1 MKKLTETK
9 IKGLIKDFK
18 TETKNGLSEIEAKN
32 SILKKLNLSIEKKA
46 VLGIDIYRYSQYNT
60 VEQALIPFLFK
71 NLMMNA
77 IENCFNH
84 EGYIFQTLNKKEF
97 KDNFIDT
104 GDGGFLFFDNPL
116 QAVIFAIYFQ
126 ANLKRYNSG
135 HESTEELREIVG
147 NVTLRYCLTL
157 DDIYSFS
164 NNTYGTG
171 IINNARILAKDKLNR
186 FLVDAN
192 AICWFDKELNGI
204 ENLVTFY
211 ADEDFPKIK
220 FFDDYKEIKGGKGR
234 ISILF
239 DKNAAKFI
247 STDVLHIG
255 EIKSKLDIINIY
267 SIHIQVKVTSSGI
280 MKFRRYTVSVGN
292 LNSSDLI

>member
-1 MKKLTETK
+1 MQKK
-9 IKGLIKDFK
+9 
-18 TETKNGLSEIEAKN
+18 
-32 SILKKLNLSIEKKA
+32 SILKKLNLSIEQKA

-71 NLMMNA
+71 KLMNVA

-84 EGYIFQTLNKKEF
+84 EGYIFQTLEKKEL
-97 KDNFIDT
+97 KDNYIDT

-135 HESTEELREIVG
+135 HETTEEIREIIG

-157 DDIYSFS
+157 DDIYSF
-164 NNTYGTG
+164 NKNTYGTG

-192 AICWFDKELNGI
+192 AISWFDKELNGI
-204 ENLVTFY
+204 ENLVTFD
-211 ADEDFPKIK
+211 ADKDFSKIQ
-220 FFDDYKEIKGGKGR
+220 FFDDYNDIKDKKGR
-234 ISILF
+234 ISVLF
-239 DKNAAKFI
+239 DNVTSKFI

-267 SIHIQVKVTSSGI
+267 SIHIQIKVTSMGTK
-280 MKFRRYTVSVGN
+280 KFRRYTVSVGN